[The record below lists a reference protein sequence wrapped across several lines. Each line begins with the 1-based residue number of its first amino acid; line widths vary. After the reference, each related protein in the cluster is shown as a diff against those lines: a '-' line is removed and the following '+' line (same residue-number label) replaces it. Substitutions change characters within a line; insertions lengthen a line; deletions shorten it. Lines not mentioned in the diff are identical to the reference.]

1 MAPPPPPGSRPSDRR
16 ASGGIPPVA
25 RLLGLS
31 GLLPQIA
38 AVALLLG
45 GDPQS
50 HYAALAVAYAYAA
63 LILSFLGGLWW
74 GLAARTE
81 SPPRWLWVAS
91 VAPSLIAFASAWPWM
106 VGLRWPG
113 PSLVVLGLSLIGALV
128 VDRALVRDGI
138 APPGWM
144 ALRVPLS
151 LGLGVLTMLAAMT

>member
-1 MAPPPPPGSRPSDRR
+1 MTTRPPYSAP
-16 ASGGIPPVA
+16 ATGGIPPIA

-31 GLLPQIA
+31 GLLPQLA
-38 AVALLLG
+38 AVALLLS

-50 HYAALAVAYAYAA
+50 RYSALAIAYAYAA

-74 GLAARTE
+74 GLAARTD
-81 SPPRWLWVAS
+81 SPTRWLWFAS
-91 VAPSLIAFASAWPWM
+91 VAPSLVALVTAWPWM

-113 PSLVVLGLSLIGALV
+113 PSLVVLGISLLGALL

-151 LGLGVLTMLAAMT
+151 LGLGVLTMLAAAL

>member
-1 MAPPPPPGSRPSDRR
+1 MREPPHPSNDRP
-16 ASGGIPPVA
+16 ASGGIPPIA
-25 RLLGLS
+25 RLLGLT
-31 GLLPQIA
+31 GLLPQLA
-38 AVALLLG
+38 AIGLLLD

-50 HYAALAVAYAYAA
+50 RFSALAIAYAYAA

-74 GLAARTE
+74 GLAARTDT
-81 SPPRWLWVAS
+81 PPRWLWFAS
-91 VAPSLIAFASAWPWM
+91 VAPSLIALVTAWPWM

-113 PSLVVLGLSLIGALV
+113 PSLVVLGISLIGTLI

-151 LGLGVLTMLAAMT
+151 LGLGVLTMLAAAL

>member
-1 MAPPPPPGSRPSDRR
+1 MSEPPRPASDRP
-16 ASGGIPPVA
+16 ASGGIPPIA
-25 RLLGLS
+25 RLLGLT
-31 GLLPQIA
+31 GLLPQLA
-38 AVALLLG
+38 AIGLLLD

-50 HYAALAVAYAYAA
+50 RFSALAIAYAYAA

-74 GLAARTE
+74 GLAARTDT
-81 SPPRWLWVAS
+81 PPRWLWFAS
-91 VAPSLIAFASAWPWM
+91 IAPSLIALVTAWPWM

-113 PSLVVLGLSLIGALV
+113 PSLVVLGISLIGALL

-151 LGLGVLTMLAAMT
+151 LGLGVLTMLAAAL

>member
-1 MAPPPPPGSRPSDRR
+1 MTKRPP
-16 ASGGIPPVA
+16 ATGGIPPVA
-25 RLLGLS
+25 RVLGLS
-31 GLLPQIA
+31 GLLPQFG
-38 AVALLLG
+38 AVVLLLS

-50 HYAALAVAYAYAA
+50 RYSALAIAYAYAA

-81 SPPRWLWVAS
+81 SAPRWLWFAS
-91 VAPSLIAFASAWPWM
+91 VAPSLIALVTAWPWM

-113 PSLVVLGLSLIGALV
+113 PSLVVLGISLIGALL
-128 VDRALVRDGI
+128 VDRALVRAGI

-151 LGLGVLTMLAAMT
+151 LGLGALTLLAAVT

>member
-1 MAPPPPPGSRPSDRR
+1 MTVRPA
-16 ASGGIPPVA
+16 ASGGIPPIA

-31 GLLPQIA
+31 GLLPQLG
-38 AVALLLG
+38 AVALLLS

-50 HYAALAVAYAYAA
+50 RYSALAIAYAYAA

-74 GLAARTE
+74 GLAARTD
-81 SPPRWLWVAS
+81 SPPRWLWFAS
-91 VAPSLIAFASAWPWM
+91 VAPSLIALVTAWPWM

-113 PSLVVLGLSLIGALV
+113 PSLVVLGISLIATLL
-128 VDRALVRDGI
+128 VDRALVKAGI

-151 LGLGVLTMLAAMT
+151 LGLGILTLLAAIL